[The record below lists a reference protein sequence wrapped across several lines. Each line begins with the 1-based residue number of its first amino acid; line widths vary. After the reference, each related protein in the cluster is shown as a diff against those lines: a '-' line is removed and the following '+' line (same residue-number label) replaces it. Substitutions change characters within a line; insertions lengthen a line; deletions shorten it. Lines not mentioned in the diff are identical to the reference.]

1 MHLRLFAI
9 VISLVC
15 EVIRMGS
22 GVAQRQSAHRETS
35 EDCRSCLEC
44 SSDNGCVRCP
54 ERLFLFLQR
63 EGMSHHGTCLHA
75 CPAGHYGQRGK
86 DINRCMKCRS
96 LECEHC
102 FSRDFCTKCKPG
114 LQLYKG
120 KCLTSCPEGT
130 FAHQTDCLAHRRLVT
145 CGAIVAREN
154 PGSGFQV
161 LCGEVQ
167 TAGGCTIHRTPSTVR
182 QADTPGRRT
191 DERGKRDQRQNSG
204 QFTIQCPRNIVR
216 IQRARDRDVQ
226 IQCKLQANSGIYG
239 QRPAVCICLAS
250 ILQQAETTVA
260 ELACTTSTLRDCSTA
275 AAAPCFP
282 EQHEARRADT
292 EARKRCS
299 AGFDSPWLLVLI
311 SNLSSALMLLR
322 LVVGCSCLV
331 CYSSPKLSE
340 VHNQMKSQN
349 EPGSTR
355 LLATGLGE
363 FKGGICAL
371 INNIKSAKSKTE
383 HLDAF

>member
-130 FAHQTDCLAHRRLVT
+130 FAHQTDCLERKKNNQQ
-145 CGAIVAREN
+145 G
-154 PGSGFQV
+154 PGKKK
-161 LCGEVQ
+161 
-167 TAGGCTIHRTPSTVR
+167 
-182 QADTPGRRT
+182 
-191 DERGKRDQRQNSG
+191 ER
-204 QFTIQCPRNIVR
+204 
-216 IQRARDRDVQ
+216 
-226 IQCKLQANSGIYG
+226 KLQQLGASNSTGSSQNG
-239 QRPAVCICLAS
+239 TA
-250 ILQQAETTVA
+250 
-260 ELACTTSTLRDCSTA
+260 DA
-275 AAAPCFP
+275 AA
-282 EQHEARRADT
+282 EHEDPRGRDARL
-292 EARKRCS
+292 
-299 AGFDSPWLLVLI
+299 G
-311 SNLSSALMLLR
+311 
-322 LVVGCSCLV
+322 
-331 CYSSPKLSE
+331 SSP
-340 VHNQMKSQN
+340 SQR
-349 EPGSTR
+349 T
-355 LLATGLGE
+355 
-363 FKGGICAL
+363 
-371 INNIKSAKSKTE
+371 
-383 HLDAF
+383 